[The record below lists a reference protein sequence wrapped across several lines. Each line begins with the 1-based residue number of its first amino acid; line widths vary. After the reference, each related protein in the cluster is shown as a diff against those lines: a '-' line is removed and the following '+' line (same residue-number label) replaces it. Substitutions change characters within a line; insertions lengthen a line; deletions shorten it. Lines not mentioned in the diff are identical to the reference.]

1 VVPAPFS
8 SAEWDQVVRLAAID
22 KIEQVLADSY
32 ELLAEHTS
40 RLPVGSPRLEH
51 VRRVRSVL
59 VVLAEDLGPRLRPAR
74 PEQRDWIDSELLPAV
89 LRAEAEIRRVL
100 AG

>member
-1 VVPAPFS
+1 
-8 SAEWDQVVRLAAID
+8 
-22 KIEQVLADSY
+22 
-32 ELLAEHTS
+32 
-40 RLPVGSPRLEH
+40 
-51 VRRVRSVL
+51 VL